1 MILIKQKFKM
11 EKFKKIKKNKINKNK
26 EEDLSIISSELKE
39 ERKKH
44 KILKEQNDQLLKDII
59 TIKTNIRSLI
69 PCLPQNKLYPFPS
82 FDDLIFQI
90 NSFINNDSVKLY
102 NRLLK
107 GNQFNTE
114 MIVMHFKYIL
124 LNCKELISNHFSG
137 VEKILEEKF
146 ENQDLIKPLISIIQN
161 SYQINWKY
169 IYNKLIT
176 EEKLNLII
184 QNVKQSIHERMKNN
198 QEQNQNINVGYSS
211 SLINHLK
218 EYIKI
223 SAEILIKCYMS
234 QSQINI
240 DLNIIGHKEQYN
252 SLTNESLLNDNISR
266 GEEGFIVIP
275 SFTYQNDNSKKNEN
289 INKNKIIK
297 IGQNENKKNP
307 GTINYKSIPNNNYY
321 KGAKSSNYFFIRNKY
336 DKLNNKNNKINNNF
350 RENKNFGNELYD
362 KKVYSE
368 IYFNSKSY
376 ANRNYN
382 YYSFKTNNNSIS
394 NNYNTRKIHYFQNYK
409 RNNKNS
415 FDLNQKNKNQ
425 YIHSY
430 DES

>member
-82 FDDLIFQI
+82 FDDLISQI

-161 SYQINWKY
+161 SYQINWK
-169 IYNKLIT
+169 
-176 EEKLNLII
+176 
-184 QNVKQSIHERMKNN
+184 
-198 QEQNQNINVGYSS
+198 
-211 SLINHLK
+211 
-218 EYIKI
+218 
-223 SAEILIKCYMS
+223 
-234 QSQINI
+234 
-240 DLNIIGHKEQYN
+240 
-252 SLTNESLLNDNISR
+252 
-266 GEEGFIVIP
+266 
-275 SFTYQNDNSKKNEN
+275 
-289 INKNKIIK
+289 
-297 IGQNENKKNP
+297 
-307 GTINYKSIPNNNYY
+307 
-321 KGAKSSNYFFIRNKY
+321 
-336 DKLNNKNNKINNNF
+336 
-350 RENKNFGNELYD
+350 
-362 KKVYSE
+362 
-368 IYFNSKSY
+368 
-376 ANRNYN
+376 
-382 YYSFKTNNNSIS
+382 
-394 NNYNTRKIHYFQNYK
+394 
-409 RNNKNS
+409 
-415 FDLNQKNKNQ
+415 
-425 YIHSY
+425 
-430 DES
+430 